1 MVSSLNEYVNYLFIA
16 TTMLTLWFFYKASE
30 SELAV
35 FILLA
40 WIALQGIISDSGFYT
55 ITDTVPPRFVF
66 LVIPALAVVVY
77 MMVSKSGQRFLDSLD
92 TRWLTYLHVIRIPV
106 EITLYLL
113 FINKLVP
120 ALMTFEGTNVDIL
133 SGITAPLIAY
143 FGYTSKKLSRGILL
157 GWNFLCLALLA
168 NIVITAVLSAPFPF
182 QQLAFEQPNVG
193 VLYFPFAW
201 LPGFVVPMVLFA
213 HLVSIRQ
220 LLKIKV

>member
-1 MVSSLNEYVNYLFIA
+1 MTSSLPEYVNYLFIV

-30 SELAV
+30 SKLAV

-40 WIALQGIISDSGFYT
+40 WIALQGIISESGFYT
-55 ITDTVPPRFVF
+55 ITNTVPPRFIF

-77 MMVSKSGQRFLDSLD
+77 MMVSKSGQRFVDSLD

-120 ALMTFEGTNVDIL
+120 ALMTFEGTNFDIV
-133 SGITAPLIAY
+133 SGISAPIIAY

-157 GWNFLCLALLA
+157 GWNFLSLALLA
-168 NIVITAVLSAPFPF
+168 NIVITAVLCAPFPF

-193 VLYFPFAW
+193 VLHFPFTW

>member
-1 MVSSLNEYVNYLFIA
+1 MASSLPEYINYLFIV

-30 SELAV
+30 SKLAV

-66 LVIPALAVVVY
+66 LVIPALAVVIY
-77 MMVSKSGQRFLDSLD
+77 LMVSKAGQRFIDSLD
-92 TRWLTYLHVIRIPV
+92 TRWLTYLHVVRIPV
-106 EITLYLL
+106 EIILYML

-120 ALMTFEGTNVDIL
+120 ELMTFEGTNVDIL

-143 FGYTSKKLSRGILL
+143 FGYTRKNISRGVLL
-157 GWNFLCLALLA
+157 SWKFLCLALLA

-182 QQLAFEQPNVG
+182 QQFAFEQPNVG
-193 VLYFPFAW
+193 VLYFPFTW

-220 LLKIKV
+220 LLKIKL